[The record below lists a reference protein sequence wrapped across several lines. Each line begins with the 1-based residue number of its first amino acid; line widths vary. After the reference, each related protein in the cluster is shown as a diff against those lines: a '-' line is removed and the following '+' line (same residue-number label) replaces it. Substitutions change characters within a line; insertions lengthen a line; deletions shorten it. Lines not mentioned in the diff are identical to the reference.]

1 LTTATLAAD
10 ATAPAG
16 AARSAASAPLAI
28 AATGIA
34 KRFGTAAPVL
44 DDVGFSIHRGEA
56 VALIGANGAGKS
68 TLLRCL
74 LRLVE
79 PDAGD
84 VLVLDERIRGLSP
97 RGLRRVRTRVGVV
110 FQKHNLV
117 PRLSVLSNVIHGA
130 LGRSGLAALHHATAP
145 TALRHE
151 ALAALDRV
159 GLAHLARQRADTLS
173 GGQSQ
178 RVAIARA
185 LMQRPEA
192 LFADE
197 PVASLDPAA
206 GEEVMALF
214 SGLAREA
221 GLTLLFT
228 THNMAHALAHA
239 DRVIGLRTGR
249 VALDRPAE
257 RGLAPLLE
265 RFFD

>member
-1 LTTATLAAD
+1 MTTATLAAD
-10 ATAPAG
+10 AAAPA
-16 AARSAASAPLAI
+16 ARKADRGPVAI

-34 KRFGTAAPVL
+34 KRFGAGPAVL
-44 DDVGFSIHRGEA
+44 EDVDLTVHRGEA

-79 PDAGD
+79 PDAGE
-84 VLVLDERIRGLSP
+84 VLVLGERIGALSP
-97 RGLRRVRTRVGVV
+97 RALRRVRTRVGFV

-117 PRLSVLSNVIHGA
+117 PRLSVLSNVVHGA
-130 LGRSGLAALHHATAP
+130 LGRAGLAAMHHATAP
-145 TALRHE
+145 ATLRAE
-151 ALAALDRV
+151 ALASLDRV

-185 LMQRPEA
+185 LMQRPDA

-206 GEEVMALF
+206 GEEVMTLF

-228 THNMAHALAHA
+228 THNMAHALGHA
-239 DRVIGLRTGR
+239 DRVIGLRAGR
-249 VALDRPAE
+249 IAIDARAAPA
-257 RGLAPLLE
+257 LAPQLE

>member
-1 LTTATLAAD
+1 LTTTALAAG
-10 ATAPAG
+10 ATAPAP
-16 AARSAASAPLAI
+16 ACEVARSPVAI

-34 KRFGTAAPVL
+34 KRFGDGPAVL
-44 DDVGFSIHRGEA
+44 ADVDLTVHRGEA

-79 PDAGD
+79 PDAGE
-84 VLVLDERIRGLSP
+84 VLVLGERVTGLSS
-97 RGLRRVRTRVGVV
+97 RALRRVRGRVGFV

-117 PRLSVLSNVIHGA
+117 PRLSVLTNVVHGA
-130 LGRSGLAALHHATAP
+130 LGRAGLAAMHHATAP
-145 TALRHE
+145 ASLRAE

-159 GLAHLARQRADTLS
+159 GLARLARQRADTLS

-185 LMQRPEA
+185 LMQRPDA

-206 GEEVMALF
+206 GEEVMTLF
-214 SGLAREA
+214 SRLAREA

-228 THNMAHALAHA
+228 THNMAHALGHA
-239 DRVIGLRTGR
+239 DRVIGLRAGR
-249 VALDRPAE
+249 IAIDQRASPH
-257 RGLAPLLE
+257 LAPTLE